1 MIEKVGN
8 QLSEIALKRV
18 MKFYPLF
25 LFISLFLF
33 SCSQKEGCTDFG
45 AENYDPDA
53 VMNDGS
59 CIKVS
64 DKFIGEYIVDSD
76 CFDGFYRMTVERT
89 NDDYKVRIK
98 GLADTLQP
106 IDAEII
112 AGDLVIRQL
121 EISHHVFLEGAGTSI
136 SGGIS
141 MSYHI
146 RDETS
151 GQVVFQDCLQW
162 CSEL

>member
-1 MIEKVGN
+1 VIEILGN
-8 QLSEIALKRV
+8 QQSKNALKRV
-18 MKFYPLF
+18 MKIYPPF
-25 LFISLFLF
+25 LFIALVLG

-45 AENYDPDA
+45 AENYDTDA
-53 VMNDGS
+53 VLNDGS
-59 CIKVS
+59 CVKVS
-64 DKFIGEYIVDSD
+64 DKFVGEYIVDSD
-76 CFDGFYRMTVERT
+76 CFDGFYRMKVEKT

-136 SGGIS
+136 GGGIS
-141 MSYHI
+141 MSYHV

>member
-1 MIEKVGN
+1 MKTYTLVFFAS
-8 QLSEIALKRV
+8 LAL
-18 MKFYPLF
+18 
-25 LFISLFLF
+25 I

-59 CIKVS
+59 CIQVY
-64 DKFIGEYIVDSD
+64 DKFVGEYIVDSD
-76 CFDGFYRMTVERT
+76 CFDGFYQIKIDKTS
-89 NDDYKVRIK
+89 DDYKVRIS

-112 AGDLVIRQL
+112 AGDLVIRKH
-121 EISHHVFLEGAGTSI
+121 ERAHHVFLEGAGTSI
-136 SGGIS
+136 GGGIS
-141 MSYHI
+141 MSYHV
-146 RDETS
+146 RDETGIS
-151 GQVVFQDCLQW
+151 VVFQDCLQW